1 VHESYLGG
9 PSPRGQPGVGP
20 AVYDEPQRSS
30 VCWCRINAVSEHA
43 GKYARF
49 ELERR
54 FLVGCV
60 PEGIAEDRGWRI
72 SDRYIKNTHLRLRR
86 MEPIHGGEI
95 IFKLGQKQ
103 VPSPPDFSRMTITN
117 IYLSPGEYAVFA
129 GLEALELHKLRHSIE
144 HDDRMFSVDVF
155 NDHLTGLV
163 LAEVG
168 FETRHEMDQPFDL
181 PAWVIREVS
190 GDIRFT
196 GGALANLT
204 ADQAAGLIRQIT
216 APRP

>member
-1 VHESYLGG
+1 
-9 PSPRGQPGVGP
+9 
-20 AVYDEPQRSS
+20 
-30 VCWCRINAVSEHA
+30 
-43 GKYARF
+43 
-49 ELERR
+49 
-54 FLVGCV
+54 
-60 PEGIAEDRGWRI
+60 
-72 SDRYIKNTHLRLRR
+72 
-86 MEPIHGGEI
+86 
-95 IFKLGQKQ
+95 
-103 VPSPPDFSRMTITN
+103 
-117 IYLSPGEYAVFA
+117 
-129 GLEALELHKLRHSIE
+129 
-144 HDDRMFSVDVF
+144 MFSVDVF

>member
-1 VHESYLGG
+1 
-9 PSPRGQPGVGP
+9 
-20 AVYDEPQRSS
+20 
-30 VCWCRINAVSEHA
+30 VSEHA

-54 FLVGCV
+54 FLVGRL

-95 IFKLGQKQ
+95 IFKLGQKH
-103 VPSPPDFSRMTITN
+103 VPSPPNFSRMTITN
-117 IYLSPGEYAVFA
+117 IYLSPGEYAVLA
-129 GLEALELHKLRHSIE
+129 GLEAMELHKLRHSIE
-144 HDDRMFSVDVF
+144 HDDLIFSVDVF

-168 FETRHEMDQPFDL
+168 FETPDEMDQTLDL
-181 PAWVIREVS
+181 PPWMIREVS
-190 GDIRFT
+190 GDVRFT
-196 GGALANLT
+196 GGALANL
-204 ADQAAGLIRQIT
+204 AAGQAAELIREIT
-216 APRP
+216 TPQP